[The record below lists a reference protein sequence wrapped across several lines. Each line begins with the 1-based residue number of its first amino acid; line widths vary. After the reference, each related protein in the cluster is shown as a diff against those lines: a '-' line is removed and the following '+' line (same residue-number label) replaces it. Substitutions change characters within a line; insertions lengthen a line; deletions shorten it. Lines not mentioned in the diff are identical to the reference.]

1 MDNWD
6 NLTHKRITWHETW
19 WIKIKKIVYSQVLWN
34 CTEHGSFK
42 VFAAEK
48 LIGNRPIIVQ
58 ICLFPF
64 LYTEATIA
72 FFNTTTRFGTC
83 IIELTSHPLRA
94 SLTQSHL
101 LSSTPTYFALNY
113 ATPTHLHS
121 HPFSRKIS
129 SHLPTL
135 IHSQP
140 FSPKISRDLPTH
152 PFSAKMSMLWLTPTN
167 SSLNLTHN
175 HQLWL
180 TPTHFVVKLAHV
192 HPLRHTLKDY

>member
-1 MDNWD
+1 M
-6 NLTHKRITWHETW
+6 
-19 WIKIKKIVYSQVLWN
+19 
-34 CTEHGSFK
+34 
-42 VFAAEK
+42 FAAER
-48 LIGNRPIIVQ
+48 LIGKRPIIVQ

-64 LYTEATIA
+64 LYTETTIA
-72 FFNTTTRFGTC
+72 FFSTTTRFGTG

-94 SLTQSHL
+94 SLAQSHL

-121 HPFSRKIS
+121 YPFSRKIS
-129 SHLPTL
+129 SHLSTL

-140 FSPKISRDLPTH
+140 FSPKIIRDLPSH
-152 PFSAKMSMLWLTPTN
+152 PFSAKISMLLLTPTH

-180 TPTHFVVKLAHV
+180 TPTHFVLKLAHIR
-192 HPLRHTLKDY
+192 PLRHTLKDY